1 MTNSLDFE
9 AQVLRNLS
17 DLQVYAADRIGNS
30 LLSNKFK
37 AEDELGRSVRKTHG
51 AVCTASFAAVE
62 KALSERV
69 TAVTNAQK
77 ESERLSGVLLKGLED
92 YQGTNSAEAGKLNKE
107 MPSA

>member
-30 LLSNKFK
+30 LLSEKFK
-37 AEDELGRSVRKTHG
+37 AEDELGRSVQKTHG
-51 AVCTASFAAVE
+51 AVCTASFADVE

-77 ESERLSGVLLKGLED
+77 ESQRLSEALLSGITM
-92 YQGTNSAEAGKLNKE
+92 YRGTDSAEAATLNKE

>member
-1 MTNSLDFE
+1 MTNPLVFE
-9 AQVLRNLS
+9 EQVLRNLS
-17 DLQVYAADRIGNS
+17 AIQDYAATRIENS

-37 AEDELGRSVRKTHG
+37 AEDELGGSVRKTHG
-51 AVCTASFAAVE
+51 AVCTASFADVE

-77 ESERLSGVLLKGLED
+77 ESQRLSEALLSGITM
-92 YQGTNSAEAGKLNKE
+92 YRGTDSAEAATLNKE

>member
-17 DLQVYAADRIGNS
+17 DLQIYAADRIKNS
-30 LLSNKFK
+30 LLSEKFK
-37 AEDELGRSVRKTHG
+37 AEDELGGSVRSTHG
-51 AVCTASFAAVE
+51 AVCTASFADVE

-77 ESERLSGVLLKGLED
+77 ESERLSEALLSGITMYKGRD
-92 YQGTNSAEAGKLNKE
+92 RDEAGTLNKE